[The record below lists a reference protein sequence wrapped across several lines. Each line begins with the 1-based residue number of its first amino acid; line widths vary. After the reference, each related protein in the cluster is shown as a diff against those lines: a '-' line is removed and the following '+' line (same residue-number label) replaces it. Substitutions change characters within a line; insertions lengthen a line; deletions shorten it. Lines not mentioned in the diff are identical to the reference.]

1 MVTVTTE
8 AKNLINTLATA
19 WEGFES
25 LTILSEEYVSRVKQI
40 DDAVVA
46 LSAMHPRWSEENNTV
61 LPFPA
66 DDDWYEYEQN
76 PLFSVFELTGD
87 LLWAWKRVSASE
99 PTIESLAALRFFSP
113 AVYALARKATT
124 L

>member
-1 MVTVTTE
+1 MVAVTTE

-19 WEGFES
+19 FEGFTA
-25 LTILSEEYVSRVKQI
+25 LTVLSEEYVSRVQQI
-40 DDAVVA
+40 DEAVFA
-46 LSAMHPRWSEENNTV
+46 LSEMHPRWSEADKTV
-61 LPFPA
+61 RPFS
-66 DDDWYEYEQN
+66 DDEWDEYEQN

-113 AVYALARKATT
+113 AVYALTRKAST